1 MHNIKEIRNNLDLF
15 KSSLKKRFL
24 ETDFDEILDL
34 DEKNRKLIQKK
45 ENLEKEKKDISK
57 SKDKTLF
64 NKSKDISVEI
74 DKLNKTQLEIKT
86 KLNNILSA
94 LPNLPLEDVPLG
106 KDENSNIELS
116 KVGIVPNFD
125 FKARSHYEIGKELN
139 MLDFDL
145 ATKTT
150 GSRFVFV
157 KDKLALLERAIS
169 NFMLDT
175 QINVNG
181 YTEISPPLIA
191 SASSMFGTGQLPKF
205 ENDQF
210 ELNLDDKNDRKFLI
224 PTAEVILTNMVK
236 DKIFDKNDLP
246 MRLVASTA
254 CFRKEAGSYGKDTK
268 GMMRQHQFY
277 KVELVSIVEPEHC
290 LKELDRMT
298 NCATKILDLLK
309 LPYRKIVLCSGDMG
323 FSAEKT
329 IDIEV
334 WIPSENKYREISSC
348 SSCGSFQARRMKARY
363 KNDKNETVFI
373 GSLNGSGLAVGR
385 TLVAI
390 LENYQQPD
398 GSIIEVISLHNVD
411 GSTGA
416 TLDKCMLRLESD
428 TGQVDLSF
436 SDFGGFSEDNDI
448 DNLITLQ
455 PSAATD
461 TPQGKQISW
470 RFTVNTN
477 WEDAPDVRIFATLL
491 ASNGIDGLPSALHL
505 APPGGNAIENDAGI
519 SSFDLQN
526 SAGESQDPDEGRS
539 NQLIRLVGSVLLE
552 NLQVAPDPSSY
563 SLVVEEEIQNNS
575 VPDEITYDWEE
586 LDKDNSMPDKV
597 QNNLFVGSSAELQKL
612 LRNNAQK

>member
-24 ETDFDEILDL
+24 EADLNKILEL
-34 DEKNRKLIQKK
+34 DKKNRKLIQEK

-64 NKSKDISVEI
+64 KKSKDISTQI
-74 DKLNKTQLEIKT
+74 DKLSKTQLEVKN
-86 KLNNILSA
+86 KLDKILSTI
-94 LPNLPLEDVPLG
+94 PNLPLSDVPTG
-106 KDENSNIELS
+106 KDENSNLEVS
-116 KVGIVPNFD
+116 KAGVIPNFN
-125 FKARSHYEIGKELN
+125 FKVKSHYELGKALD

-175 QINVNG
+175 HINING

-191 SASSMFGTGQLPKF
+191 SANSMFGTGQLPKF

-210 ELNLDDKNDRKFLI
+210 ELKLDDKNDRKFLI

-236 DKIFDKNDLP
+236 DKIFDKKDLP
-246 MRLVASTA
+246 MRFVASTS

-277 KVELVSIVEPEHC
+277 KVELVSIVEPDQC
-290 LKELDRMT
+290 LNELDRMT
-298 NCATKILDLLK
+298 NCATKILDLLE
-309 LPYRKIVLCSGDMG
+309 LPYRKIVLCTGDMG

-329 IDIEV
+329 FDIEV
-334 WIPSENKYREISSC
+334 WLPYENKYREISSC

-363 KNDKNETVFI
+363 KNDKKETVFL

-398 GSIIEVISLHNVD
+398 GSIIVPKVLKPYMSNI
-411 GSTGA
+411 
-416 TLDKCMLRLESD
+416 DK
-428 TGQVDLSF
+428 
-436 SDFGGFSEDNDI
+436 
-448 DNLITLQ
+448 IT
-455 PSAATD
+455 
-461 TPQGKQISW
+461 
-470 RFTVNTN
+470 
-477 WEDAPDVRIFATLL
+477 
-491 ASNGIDGLPSALHL
+491 
-505 APPGGNAIENDAGI
+505 
-519 SSFDLQN
+519 
-526 SAGESQDPDEGRS
+526 
-539 NQLIRLVGSVLLE
+539 
-552 NLQVAPDPSSY
+552 
-563 SLVVEEEIQNNS
+563 NN
-575 VPDEITYDWEE
+575 
-586 LDKDNSMPDKV
+586 
-597 QNNLFVGSSAELQKL
+597 
-612 LRNNAQK
+612 